1 MEHLGFC
8 LWFSISLDAHVIL
21 YTYSVLWSGT
31 NLISVFFQERLIEG
45 GSDIQEVGRKV
56 SEEIRHYK
64 QRIEEDIEQ
73 ITKCMKHCKFEQFKV
88 LMTLLDMGVEIKGAS
103 ISTIG
108 KISPFRNIYFYDK
121 KNLEEAREM
130 EWKDIPVL
138 PVPE

>member
-1 MEHLGFC
+1 M
-8 LWFSISLDAHVIL
+8 
-21 YTYSVLWSGT
+21 
-31 NLISVFFQERLIEG
+31 FFQERLIEG

-56 SEEIRHYK
+56 SEEIGHYK
-64 QRIEEDIEQ
+64 QRIEEDIKQ
-73 ITKCMKHCKFEQFKV
+73 ITKSMKHCKFEQFKV

-103 ISTIG
+103 VSTTWRIN
-108 KISPFRNIYFYDK
+108 PFRNIYFYDK

>member
-1 MEHLGFC
+1 
-8 LWFSISLDAHVIL
+8 V
-21 YTYSVLWSGT
+21 
-31 NLISVFFQERLIEG
+31 

-64 QRIEEDIEQ
+64 QSIEVDIKQ
-73 ITKCMKHCKFEQFKV
+73 ISKCMKHCKLEQFTV

-103 ISTIG
+103 VSTTR
-108 KISPFRNIYFYDK
+108 KISPFGNIYFYDK
-121 KNLEEAREM
+121 KNLEEAREE